1 MSMFQRKP
9 RDDEED
15 QAFDG
20 NPSAP
25 HPGSVGHLLRSTR
38 EGLGWDIRDVAAALR
53 IRAEYLAALERNT
66 VEGLPGVAYATGFL
80 RAYADYL
87 GLDGNEAVSRFK
99 SEKKTLASRPELSFP
114 VPLTDRGIPGSGLFL
129 IALLLITLAYGTWHY
144 MSSGERATTPEV
156 EPVPARLLTPQAE
169 APAPG
174 TPEQA
179 ADAAKP
185 ATDTTVAA
193 AVPTAAPAAA
203 PPAPVAAV
211 PAPTVAAP
219 SPAAGQ
225 AQVGAPQI
233 GAPQIAAVAP
243 AAAKPGKPTPT
254 NVAPGVTTTAP
265 AAPANADGAL
275 PAVPPETAAADSKE
289 PKSYGSFANPGRI
302 VVKATGYAWIQVY
315 DGKETILTRTMHP
328 GDSYYAPNKA
338 GLIMRTGNAGGLS
351 FVVDGKPIPS
361 IGPTGMVKKKI
372 PLDPQRLISGD
383 LGEDIPAT
391 PKPATPPPAA
401 AQPAEDTPE

>member
-15 QAFDG
+15 QAFQGD
-20 NPSAP
+20 PSAP
-25 HPGSVGHLLRSTR
+25 APGSVGHLLRSTR

-53 IRAEYLAALERNT
+53 IRAEYLSALERNT

-144 MSSGERATTPEV
+144 MSSGERPTTPEV
-156 EPVPARLLTPQAE
+156 EPVPARLLPPPPVAE

-174 TPEQA
+174 TPEQT
-179 ADAAKP
+179 ADATKP
-185 ATDTTVAA
+185 ATDAPPVATPPAVASTTPPTVAA
-193 AVPTAAPAAA
+193 
-203 PPAPVAAV
+203 PAPVAAA
-211 PAPTVAAP
+211 PAPT
-219 SPAAGQ
+219 
-225 AQVGAPQI
+225 I
-233 GAPQIAAVAP
+233 GAPQIAATVP
-243 AAAKPGKPTPT
+243 GKPGKPAPT
-254 NVAPGVTTTAP
+254 TVAPGITTT
-265 AAPANADGAL
+265 APANADGTL
-275 PAVPPETAAADSKE
+275 PAVPPPETAAADSKD

-302 VVKATGYAWIQVY
+302 IVKATGYAWIQVY

-351 FVVDGKPIPS
+351 FVVDGKQIPA

-383 LGEDIPAT
+383 LGEDVPAT
-391 PKPATPPPAA
+391 PKAAPTPAA
-401 AQPAEDTPE
+401 APAAATPAEDTPE

>member
-1 MSMFQRKP
+1 MFQRKH
-9 RDDEED
+9 RDDDEE
-15 QAFDG
+15 QRFDG
-20 NPSAP
+20 DPTAP
-25 HPGSVGHLLRSTR
+25 QPGSVGHLLRSTR
-38 EGLGWDIRDVAAALR
+38 EGLGWDIRDVASALR
-53 IRAEYLAALERNT
+53 IRAEYLGALERNT

-144 MSSGERATTPEV
+144 MSSGERQTAPQV

-169 APAPG
+169 APQPG
-174 TPEQA
+174 TPQQA
-179 ADAAKP
+179 ADTTTETPPVSVAPPPAAIASAP
-185 ATDTTVAA
+185 AT
-193 AVPTAAPAAA
+193 PAAPAAGFQ
-203 PPAPVAAV
+203 
-211 PAPTVAAP
+211 P
-219 SPAAGQ
+219 S
-225 AQVGAPQI
+225 I
-233 GAPQIAAVAP
+233 GAPQIAAAAPGKPGTPPKPAP
-243 AAAKPGKPTPT
+243 AATTPAGT
-254 NVAPGVTTTAP
+254 P
-265 AAPANADGAL
+265 ASPQNADGVL

-302 VVKATGYAWIQVY
+302 IVKATGYAWIQVY

-328 GDSYYAPNKA
+328 GDSYYAPNKP

-351 FVVDGKPIPS
+351 FLVDGKPLPA

-383 LGEDIPAT
+383 LGEDVPAA
-391 PKPATPPPAA
+391 PKPAAPAIPAPAA
-401 AQPAEDTPE
+401 TQPAEDTPE